1 MCCSCPFFRMDSSSA
16 LRIAVRV
23 PAYVEACDDGRNV
36 QHSASDFQLILDR
49 DTMNL
54 KELTEDVA
62 QKLSYGKKSGLQSV
76 ILRQAH
82 QMLTNLTTDA
92 AIPICS
98 A

>member
-1 MCCSCPFFRMDSSSA
+1 MCCSYPFFRMDSSSA
-16 LRIAVRV
+16 LRIAVHV

-62 QKLSYGKKSGLQSV
+62 QKLSYGKKIRASICHSSTSTPNANQS
-76 ILRQAH
+76 
-82 QMLTNLTTDA
+82 NY
-92 AIPICS
+92 
-98 A
+98 